1 MQKVPY
7 LTIRLFRL
15 ILLLVMPI
23 MIGIKSAYGAV
34 SISGSPVLDFG
45 TIMQNAEQSVITLD
59 YGGTITNYSG
69 IFQPGGTSSTDQITY
84 TTSNWAAYQYDYA
97 KIFPENATFNITIP
111 GCTASIR
118 NVTTSLSAKEFSIRG
133 ALSIV
138 SCRNLSTTQTLN
150 YGATL
155 VLDGMC
161 DVGTYTGT
169 ISIPSTSEY
178 CQTGFGSSNCGGSC
192 DGTITEASHSVA
204 ISVTIDAPLSLTE
217 TQEMYFGAMLPGNG
231 GTVTLDPQNGLSYS
245 GVTMFDT
252 SIGKSGVFRVSG
264 VGGRQVHIS
273 LPSSAT
279 IYNDK
284 GESMTINNFTASS
297 QSIELPDTALT
308 EAMESFSVG
317 ATLHVNANQQ
327 EGVYT
332 GTYTVSVSY

>member
-1 MQKVPY
+1 
-7 LTIRLFRL
+7 
-15 ILLLVMPI
+15 
-23 MIGIKSAYGAV
+23 MIGIKLSYA
-34 SISGSPVLDFG
+34 SISINGSPVLDFG
-45 TIMQNAEQSVITLD
+45 IIMQNAEQSVITLD
-59 YGGTITNYSG
+59 YGGTIQSYSG

-84 TTSNWAAYQYDYA
+84 STSTILGNQFDYA
-97 KIFPENATFNITIP
+97 IIYPENATFNLTIP
-111 GCTASIR
+111 GCTASIKD
-118 NVTTSLSAKEFSIRG
+118 VTKSLEGNSFSLRG
-133 ALSIV
+133 YITLGTCS
-138 SCRNLSTTQTLN
+138 NLGTTQTLK

-161 DVGTYTGT
+161 DTGTYTGT
-169 ISIPSTSEY
+169 ITIPATSEA
-178 CQTGFGSSNCGGSC
+178 CSAGFLSGSQCGGTC
-192 DGTITEASHSVA
+192 DGTITQNSNSVG
-204 ISVTIDAPLSLTE
+204 ISVTIDAPLSVTE

-279 IYNDK
+279 IYNED

-297 QSIELPDTALT
+297 PSIELPDTALT
-308 EAMESFSVG
+308 EAIESFSVG
-317 ATLHVNANQQ
+317 ATLHVNPDQP

>member
-1 MQKVPY
+1 
-7 LTIRLFRL
+7 
-15 ILLLVMPI
+15 
-23 MIGIKSAYGAV
+23 MIGIKSACGAV

-59 YGGTITNYSG
+59 YGGTITSYSG

-84 TTSNWAAYQYDYA
+84 TTSSIFANSFDNTT
-97 KIFPENATFNITIP
+97 IFPENATFNLTIP
-111 GCTASIR
+111 GCTASVK
-118 NVTTSLSAKEFSIRG
+118 NVTDTLDNNYFSIRG
-133 ALSIV
+133 YLGLGTCS
-138 SCRNLSTTQTLN
+138 NLKTTQTLN

-169 ISIPSTSEY
+169 ITIPATSEA
-178 CQTGFGSSNCGGSC
+178 CTAQAFSGVSCGDSCNGNITQNSN
-192 DGTITEASHSVA
+192 SVA
-204 ISVTIDAPLSLTE
+204 ISVTIDAPLSVTE
-217 TQEMYFGAMLPGNG
+217 TQEMYFGAMLPENG
-231 GTVTLDPQNGLSYS
+231 GTVTLDPQNGLRYS

-297 QSIELPDTALT
+297 PSIELPDTALT
-308 EAMESFSVG
+308 EAIESFSVG
-317 ATLHVNANQQ
+317 ATLHVNPDQQ